1 MRRPWVIAACPPVR
15 ERRRRCW
22 YAAPFRRF
30 ARLVSIIGSI
40 SICMVLSRCV
50 GRSWPSLYID
60 LANPAT
66 LSDPTHSLGMVN
78 LCDDASLA
86 ISLPESTLV
95 QSPPQMS
102 ACAHMHIHIRIGM
115 RASSDA
121 RLAAAEAWAVTA
133 CGHGISTAAGHIVER
148 LPHGELVQTRISK
161 CGGARMT

>member
-102 ACAHMHIHIRIGM
+102 ACAHMHIHIRIL
-115 RASSDA
+115 ASSDA
-121 RLAAAEAWAVTA
+121 RLAAARGSGRYSRWTRYQHG
-133 CGHGISTAAGHIVER
+133 CGTFCRASA
-148 LPHGELVQTRISK
+148 TRRVGSDSDFQVWGK
-161 CGGARMT
+161 LG